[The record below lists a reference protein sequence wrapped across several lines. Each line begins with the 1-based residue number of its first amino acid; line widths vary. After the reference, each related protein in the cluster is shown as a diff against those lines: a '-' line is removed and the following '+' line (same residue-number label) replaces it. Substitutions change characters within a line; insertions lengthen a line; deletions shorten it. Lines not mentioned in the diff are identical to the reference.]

1 MFGEVFNRFD
11 LRERTIANVL
21 VNAAERHGDRTFAD
35 LPGGALRFDELPHL
49 AARAA
54 GAMRQL
60 GAGQGDAV
68 AIVMDN
74 RVEYPAVLWGQ
85 AWQGGIGVPINAG
98 HRASTLQY
106 QLAHCEA
113 SVIVTQ
119 ATKLADLEPLA
130 AGLDRLRWVVVVGD
144 EDHPTWPGP
153 EFVGWDD
160 LLAAADPVERADVAF
175 SDPYLIMYTSG
186 TTGPSKGVVM
196 SHHHHYCYSAPLVDL
211 LGVSTEDHLYTP
223 LPLFHT
229 AAHNTMLLPALMAG
243 AQVTIR
249 GRFSASDFW
258 RDVSDCGATY
268 VLVIG
273 AMGNIL
279 LRRPPSHHDRSHRV
293 RALWCVPPPDDAFA
307 ERFGVDVLWQGWG
320 MTEVYPN
327 QMRYVHAAGKP
338 RNCIGRTTELFD
350 LKVVDED
357 DIEVP
362 RDGSTIG
369 QIVVRPNLPYAMMTE
384 YFKDPEATARAT
396 RNLWFHTGDRAAVD
410 AEGYLLFHGR
420 LKDAI
425 RRRGENISAH
435 ELELEVMSHPAV
447 KQAAAFGVPSELGE
461 EDVKIDVVLMEDGE
475 LTAQALVAH
484 LEQRVPAFMLPRYVQ
499 FREAFPLTP
508 SQRVEKYRLKAEG
521 TAGAHYDAGERR
533 VSA

>member
-11 LRERTIANVL
+11 LRDRTMTNVL
-21 VNAAERHGDRTFAD
+21 VDAAQRHGDRPFAH
-35 LPGGALRFDELPHL
+35 LPGGSLRFDELPGV

-54 GAMRQL
+54 GALRSL
-60 GAGQGDAV
+60 GVGRGDTVAV
-68 AIVMDN
+68 VMGN

-85 AWQGGIGVPINAG
+85 AWQGGIGVPINAE
-98 HRASTLQY
+98 HRTSTLQY
-106 QLAHCEA
+106 QLAHSEA

-119 ATKLADLEPLA
+119 ASKLENLERIA
-130 AGLDRLRWVVVVGD
+130 GGLDALRAVIVVGD
-144 EDHPTWPGP
+144 EEYPTWPGP
-153 EFVGWDD
+153 EFVRWDD
-160 LLAAADPVERADVAF
+160 LLRAADPLPRADVAF

-211 LGVSTEDHLYTP
+211 LSFTPADHLYTP

-229 AAHNTMLLPALMAG
+229 AAHNTMLLPALFAG

-249 GRFSASDFW
+249 ERFSASAFW
-258 RDVSDCGATY
+258 GDVGQCGATF
-268 VLVIG
+268 VLLIG

-279 LRRPPSHHDRSHRV
+279 LRRPSLPDERSHQV
-293 RALWCVPPPDDAFA
+293 KALWCVPPPEDEFA

-320 MTEVYPN
+320 MTEAYPN
-327 QMRYVHAAGKP
+327 QMRYVHAPGKP

-362 RDGSTIG
+362 RDGATIG
-369 QIVVRPNLPYAMMTE
+369 EIVVRPNLPYAMMTE
-384 YFKDPEATARAT
+384 YFKNPEATAQAT
-396 RNLWFHTGDRAAVD
+396 RNLWFHTGDHAAMD
-410 AEGYLLFHGR
+410 ADGFLLFHGR
-420 LKDAI
+420 KKDAI

-447 KQAAAFGVPSELGE
+447 KQAAAYGVPAELGE
-461 EDVKIDVVLMEDGE
+461 EDVKIDVVLMEGRE
-475 LTAQALVAH
+475 LTAAELVAH
-484 LEQRVPAFMLPRYVQ
+484 LRARVPGFMLPRYVQ
-499 FREAFPLTP
+499 FRDEFPLTA

-521 TAGAHYDAGERR
+521 TAGAHYDAGDRR